1 MLQMKKN
8 AFILASLLI
17 CCLAGLAQANS
28 SQANQVVEN
37 DNVTLF
43 TDRNLYAAGELLY
56 FSSHINNSTKVNS
69 RVLYVELISLDG
81 RPIQASKFKID
92 NHKAY
97 GALTI
102 PKETPSGNYLVKAY
116 TRWMRNFNQAEYSYT
131 QILVVNPSNQTPL
144 PPTTNGNGS
153 EVKFNPVEQSDHP
166 ISISLNHNKYKPR
179 ENVTLNIDAKGNIK
193 SPWLCLTI
201 APKATL
207 INQLSTGNK
216 SEYPLPDSFV
226 FNAERK
232 GFSLTANVQNAETN
246 KPLAYSLVNVSIL
259 GPFPDFLASRTD
271 TTGIFSVDLPEIFGT
286 YDLYIGFQEGENPK
300 VKFDNDFCPRRVKT
314 QLPAFSL
321 SDNQYVA
328 ATNITNNQ
336 AIHDHFFD
344 SNLDSLQSTVKHS
357 ASPFYGT
364 PDVNFI
370 FSNYVDLLSVREYF
384 HELLPVSVKEVDGKT
399 TFRIF
404 GNYPEFDIYEPLVL
418 IDNVVIDDA
427 KRILAAN
434 PKLLERVEIINKP
447 YYKGNMVY
455 GGIVSFFSKEG
466 DFARIELS
474 QSDMFISYK
483 FFAESINYSQPTIP
497 DDKPDT
503 RNTILWVHD
512 IDISNGGNG
521 LKFTT
526 PDTKGKYE
534 ILLRG
539 IDQEGNLIIK
549 KSYFEVH

>member
-1 MLQMKKN
+1 MKKI
-8 AFILASLLI
+8 ALILASFLT
-17 CCLAGLAQANS
+17 CSLAGLAQTNT
-28 SQANQVVEN
+28 SQANQVVDVEN
-37 DNVTLF
+37 DKVTLF
-43 TDRNLYAAGELLY
+43 TDRNLYVAGELLY
-56 FSSHINNSTKVNS
+56 FASHINNSTKVNS

-81 RPIQASKFKID
+81 RPIQASKYKID
-92 NHKAY
+92 NNKAY

-153 EVKFNPVEQSDHP
+153 EVRLNPIEQSDHP
-166 ISISLNHNKYKPR
+166 ISISPNHNNYKPR
-179 ENVTLNIDAKGNIK
+179 EIVTINIDTKGNDTP
-193 SPWLCLTI
+193 PWLCLTI

-207 INQLSTGNK
+207 INQISIGNK
-216 SEYPLPDSFV
+216 SEYPIPDSIV
-226 FNAERK
+226 FNAESK

-246 KPLAYSLVNVSIL
+246 KPLAYSLVNISIL

-271 TTGIFSVDLPEIFGT
+271 TTGFFSVALPEILGT
-286 YDLYIGFQEGENPK
+286 HDLYIGFQEGENPK
-300 VKFDNDFCPRRVKT
+300 VKFDNDFCPRRVKV

-321 SDNQYVA
+321 SDNQYDA
-328 ATNITNNQ
+328 ATNIINNQ
-336 AIHDHFFD
+336 VIHNHFTNSD
-344 SNLDSLQSTVKHS
+344 LDSLQSTVKHS

-384 HELLPVSVKEVDGKT
+384 HELLPVSVKEIDGKT

-404 GNYPEFDIYEPLVL
+404 GNYPEFDIYEPLIL

-434 PKLLERVEIINKP
+434 PKQLERVEIINKP

-483 FFAESINYSQPTIP
+483 FFAESKSYKNQKIP
-497 DDKPDT
+497 EDKPDT
-503 RNTILWVHD
+503 RNTVLWVHEVD
-512 IDISNGGNG
+512 LSDGGAEH
-521 LKFTT
+521 KFVT
-526 PDTKGKYE
+526 PDTKGEYE

-539 IDQEGNLIIK
+539 IDPNGNLILK